1 VTAYAARSD
10 VYKYGLPR
18 GALGN
23 PGRLAASSLA
33 ATSTIELIE
42 HGFAA
47 GDPITFRATDGGTLS
62 APLVAGTIYYALP
75 ATDSTFQVSAT
86 PLGSPITLTTDGA
99 NVVVTADL
107 PFDDVLEFYSRFV
120 DGFLPAHVVPLPT
133 PYPITVVAIV
143 AELTAKK
150 IQILSGMRSG
160 SMDEAEIAA
169 GAQLKRW
176 AAGLPVR
183 DAAPAT
189 VPANLAVTHAR
200 RDNVLGFIP
209 SGEFRGGI
217 NGPQDNGGF
226 NQ

>member
-1 VTAYAARSD
+1 MTAYAARAD

-62 APLVAGTIYYALP
+62 APLVAGTIYYVLP
-75 ATDSTFQVSAT
+75 VTDSTFQVSAAA
-86 PLGSPITLTTDGA
+86 LGSPITLTTDGS

-107 PFDDVLEFYSRFV
+107 PFDDLLEYYSRFV
-120 DGFLPAHVVPLPT
+120 DGFLPAHAVPLPA

-143 AELTAKK
+143 AELTAKRL
-150 IQILSGMRSG
+150 QILSGLKSA

-176 AAGLPVR
+176 ATGIPAR
-183 DAAPAT
+183 DAAVTTKPS
-189 VPANLAVTHAR
+189 NLAVVHFQHDR
-200 RDNVLGFIP
+200 IIGMNLRGIDGLGGDNIP
-209 SGEFRGGI
+209 E
-217 NGPQDNGGF
+217 
-226 NQ
+226 